1 MMDNRQTLISQV
13 CRETASRFI
22 AENDDCNSPWDIN
35 NGLCDEFADTV
46 EKVLRTQHKVNLFTL
61 DLSAICLYH
70 YDEIELSEKVAEI
83 FTVILDELTSA
94 IASYG
99 NPITLEQL
107 ISDMPY
113 HIFLYDQ
120 ESGRYYDAELPDG
133 SETITDIPLI
143 KNLMLFSLMNGSTY
157 FQDKPDELKAL
168 VLSVMKSCLAGE
180 VDDNDERRNIAADII
195 KDAAKACPSLSLEVE
210 QLFLEAREALDLTKA

>member
-1 MMDNRQTLISQV
+1 MDNRQTLISQV
-13 CRETASRFI
+13 CKETASRFI

-46 EKVLRTQHKVNLFTL
+46 EKVLRTQHQVNVFTL
-61 DLSAICLYH
+61 DSSAICLYH
-70 YDEIELSEKVAEI
+70 HDDFEPSEKFAAI
-83 FTVILDELTSA
+83 FTAILDQLTSA
-94 IASYG
+94 IEGYG
-99 NPITLEQL
+99 NSITLDQL

-133 SETITDIPLI
+133 SEAITDIPLI

-180 VDDNDERRNIAADII
+180 IDDNDERRNIAADII
-195 KDAAKACPSLSLEVE
+195 KDAEKACPSLSLEVE
-210 QLFLEAREALDLTKA
+210 QLFHEARKALALTKA